1 MRVGRWGTGR
11 IEIKDVTRLG
21 HRFGPRSGRHGKKL
35 NFDYALLVTQQLR
48 VGLDVGKHTTDIG
61 CLLRAAMRQYLSRS
75 IGGSHILRAR
85 VDASRVGQI
94 SRAD

>member
-1 MRVGRWGTGR
+1 MRVGRWGTGP

-21 HRFGPRSGRHGKKL
+21 PKWPARQEAEFRLRSACH
-35 NFDYALLVTQQLR
+35 ATR

-61 CLLRAAMRQYLSRS
+61 CLLRAAMRRYLSRS
-75 IGGSHILRAR
+75 IGGSRMLRAR